1 MFADNN
7 AVSIDEA
14 FGEYCNDTYAVLE
27 TFYAPVAR
35 LVERA
40 VQVASGNEG
49 PVSCLSDVTHIAV
62 DARDVFGWCHHM
74 TSMPAL

>member
-49 PVSCLSDVTHIAV
+49 PVSCLS
-62 DARDVFGWCHHM
+62 
-74 TSMPAL
+74 